1 MNVLGGTET
10 RNLRTRTFLY
20 TLLLGDLREV
30 GSGLLDAPLR
40 VELDPDAVDADLPVE
55 VVGGVL
61 EVAQDG
67 HGDDETR

>member
-1 MNVLGGTET
+1 MQKN
-10 RNLRTRTFLY
+10 RTSSRTGFCKFSLH

-30 GSGLLDAPLR
+30 GSGLLDTPLR

-55 VVGGVL
+55 VIGGVFK
-61 EVAQDG
+61 VAQDR